1 MAFLRKKDYEYLI
14 TEANLRQII
23 DRDDSLLSE
32 AITTAQ
38 SEVESY
44 LRNYYDVSDIF
55 AGFIEFST
63 SIPFTTDDRI
73 VWIEQPHSTAMTY
86 DTGDFTVFN
95 CIIYKAL
102 EDGITGAFNKS
113 KWEEIAPN
121 ETYYYCIA
129 DSTESYPNDT
139 DYFAKGDSRNQQI
152 KTYTLDISLYH
163 LHSRINPRN
172 IPQLRMD
179 RRDEAMK
186 MLEKISDGKITAD
199 LPVRSD
205 VDDVAGHNIIYGSNY
220 KKTWGY

>member
-38 SEVESY
+38 AEVESY

-63 SIPFTTDDRI
+63 SIPFTVDDRI
-73 VWIEQPHSTAMTY
+73 VWIEKPHSTATTY

-121 ETYYYCIA
+121 ET
-129 DSTESYPNDT
+129 
-139 DYFAKGDSRNQQI
+139 
-152 KTYTLDISLYH
+152 
-163 LHSRINPRN
+163 
-172 IPQLRMD
+172 
-179 RRDEAMK
+179 
-186 MLEKISDGKITAD
+186 
-199 LPVRSD
+199 
-205 VDDVAGHNIIYGSNY
+205 
-220 KKTWGY
+220 